1 MKIVIGGCGA
11 VGYTL
16 AERLSEEKHDITV
29 VDTDPVEIDQIS
41 TDLDVIGVTGTC
53 SSLNV
58 LKEAGVDTADLL
70 IAVTDRDE
78 VNLLA
83 SLIAKKTGDC
93 QTIARVRNPEYYDE
107 VGFLRS
113 ELGVSMVVN
122 PELSAAREITRL
134 IQLPSA
140 LEIETFAKGR
150 VNLIK
155 FEVPEECSW
164 VGMSISQISSEF
176 NGKFLI
182 CILQH
187 NDEVTIPD
195 GSTVLNAHDNI
206 SVMVSPQSS
215 AELFDALKVPHSEIK
230 NVIIAGGSRIAYY
243 LARNL
248 IRAHIHVKIIEKDH
262 QRCESL
268 SEQLPKAMIIESDT
282 SNSVVLNEEGLPNV
296 DAFIALTDRDEE
308 NIMLS
313 LYANKVSKAKR
324 ITEISNLTFGDVIN
338 EIPIGS
344 IVSPKDLT
352 AEHIISF
359 VRSLNNT
366 EKGSNVETVYK
377 LMNNRVEALEFL
389 IREDSAV
396 TNTKLMDL
404 KLRDNVLVCSIV
416 RGGRLIIPSGSDCIM
431 KGDSVIIVTTYMGL
445 NDISEIL
452 K

>member
-1 MKIVIGGCGA
+1 MKIIIGGCGA

-16 AERLSEEKHDITV
+16 AERLSEEKHNITV
-29 VDTDPVEIDQIS
+29 VDTDPKEIDQIS

-53 SSLNV
+53 SSLSV
-58 LKEAGVDTADLL
+58 LKEAGVDSADIL

-83 SLIAKKTGDC
+83 SLIAKKTGNC
-93 QTIARVRNPEYYDE
+93 QTIARVRNPEYYE
-107 VGFLRS
+107 EAGFLRS
-113 ELGVSMVVN
+113 ELGVSMIVN

-140 LEIETFAKGR
+140 TEIETFAKGR

-155 FEVPEECSW
+155 FEITEESGW
-164 VGMSISQISSEF
+164 DGKSISQVSNEF
-176 NGKFLI
+176 NGRFLI
-182 CILQH
+182 CILKRG
-187 NDEVTIPD
+187 DDVVIPD
-195 GSTVLNAHDNI
+195 GNTVLHTRDEI
-206 SVMVSPQSS
+206 SVMVSPEYSS
-215 AELFDALKVPHSEIK
+215 NLFDALKIPHNQIH
-230 NVIIAGGSRIAYY
+230 NVIIAGGSRIAFY

-248 IRAHIHVKIIEKDH
+248 IRARIHVKIIEKDH
-262 QRCESL
+262 ERCEVL

-282 SNSVVLNEEGLPNV
+282 SNSVVLNEEGLPNA

-324 ITEISNLTFGDVIN
+324 ITEIGNLTFGDVVN

-344 IVSPKDLT
+344 IISPKDLT

-359 VRSLNNT
+359 VRSLGNT
-366 EKGSNVETVYK
+366 KGSNVETVYR

-396 TNTKLMDL
+396 TNTRLMDL
-404 KLRDNVLVCSIV
+404 KISDGVLVCAIV
-416 RGGRLIIPSGSDCIM
+416 RDGRLIVPSGSDSIL
-431 KGDSVIIVTTYMGL
+431 KGDSVIIVTTHMGL